1 MTTELSQHDEDLDAG
16 RQEDDF
22 LAAWR
27 DHENSNPRKQDT
39 KTILGVTV
47 VVPTDLP
54 LYIERRMEELKDST
68 SDKDV
73 KELLRLLFGQDP
85 LDAWIDA
92 GLTGR
97 QFKVLLAWAV
107 ANGQGKQMSFT
118 EAMEAIAKLEADEA
132 AGKAKP
138 VPNRA
143 DRRKASSA
151 TRGSGKDGRSS
162 SRTSGGSTKSR
173 TRRSTS

>member
-1 MTTELSQHDEDLDAG
+1 MTTELSQHDEADDAG

-27 DHENSNPRKQDT
+27 DFEATNPRKQET

-54 LYIERRMEELKDST
+54 LNVERRLDELQDSEDT
-68 SDKDV
+68 EDV
-73 KELLRLLFGQDP
+73 KELLQLLFGQDV
-85 LDAWIDA
+85 LDAWVDA

-97 QFKVLLAWAV
+97 QFKVLLAWGI
-107 ANGQGKQMSFT
+107 ANGQGKPTSFA
-118 EAMEAIAKLEADEA
+118 EAMEIVAKAEADEA
-132 AGKAKP
+132 AGKAKT

-151 TRGSGKDGRSS
+151 TRGSGKAGPSS
-162 SRTSGGSTKSR
+162 SRTSAASTKSR
-173 TRRSTS
+173 TKRSTR